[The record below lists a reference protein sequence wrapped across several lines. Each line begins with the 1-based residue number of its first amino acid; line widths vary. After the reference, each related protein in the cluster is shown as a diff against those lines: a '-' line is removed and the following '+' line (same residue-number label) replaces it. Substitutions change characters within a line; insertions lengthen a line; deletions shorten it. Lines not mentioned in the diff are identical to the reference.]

1 MAVQEPMFVFCTP
14 DPNTG
19 VNIAGEFDLTPYI
32 MELNPSHEDID
43 AEGSGR
49 DVEGTGDDPARMQ
62 RRYLNEKHTYVVKLW
77 PVGQDVISQMY
88 YYMHRGY
95 AREYD
100 PDHPYNK
107 YPYYNARVRL
117 PCTGSVPYPAP
128 EFYTSSINYGSQV
141 FDKNTGK
148 CKYYG
153 VTFSA
158 IQR

>member
-14 DPNTG
+14 E
-19 VNIAGEFDLTPYI
+19 VVAEHGEFDLTPHI

-49 DVEGTGDDPARMQ
+49 DVEGSGSDAARMQ
-62 RRYLNEKHTYVVKLW
+62 RKYLNEKHTYVVKLW
-77 PVGQDVISQMY
+77 PVQQDVVTKMY
-88 YYMHRGY
+88 RHMHRWGDT
-95 AREYD
+95 E
-100 PDHPYNK
+100 HPYNK

-117 PCTGSVPYPAP
+117 PCTGSVPDPAP

-141 FDKNTGK
+141 FDKNTGQ

-153 VTFSA
+153 VTFNA